1 MKLTNCIL
9 IIGLCAFI
17 LQFSVISCV
26 DEAENG
32 DTEVAEEA
40 TDTEAVEE
48 ATDTEAVEETANEV
62 TEDVEETSNTE
73 VDEESTDTEVA
84 EEASNSETTN
94 DETEEASTDS
104 EDDSDSEVEEELVD
118 VTEAEI
124 YVPPVGTELDF
135 TLETGTEGLGL
146 NIYFTQMED
155 SLSMH
160 CEVTA
165 QEGTAAANLFP
176 AEFSSD
182 DASESDS
189 EEADANEVSSSDDS
203 EADSSDADSSEGDAN
218 VITNDAT
225 DEENTDTANEEET
238 VEEASDTVADAV
250 NDVVE
255 DVADSE
261 TVDTETD
268 TVADS
273 ESDTV
278 ESSDDTSESADRKR
292 QARGTCTSS
301 MPYIYLL
308 KDTDCCSDPKATKCA
323 STEAYNL
330 GCIDKT
336 GSSDHD
342 FPDLMY
348 SDVENYCL
356 AITDQQV
363 SSNYRSLGLRTPK
376 FIASG
381 PSFFR
386 TFSLLNFNNVN
397 FLSSGT
403 KTISSNPS
411 TGAVSIN
418 FPAYIQPSPG
428 GSYNPGFFDTLPHIR
443 LEGLTADYI
452 NVIILLLLL
461 TYVGSI
467 FLPALNLGPLVSQFT
482 APFERMG
489 DFVAER
495 MDVLENKV
503 KASIRKYHR
512 RRYYN
517 DVRRVDYHND
527 YEYIDDDYYYY
538 DK

>member
-1 MKLTNCIL
+1 
-9 IIGLCAFI
+9 
-17 LQFSVISCV
+17 
-26 DEAENG
+26 
-32 DTEVAEEA
+32 
-40 TDTEAVEE
+40 
-48 ATDTEAVEETANEV
+48 
-62 TEDVEETSNTE
+62 
-73 VDEESTDTEVA
+73 
-84 EEASNSETTN
+84 
-94 DETEEASTDS
+94 
-104 EDDSDSEVEEELVD
+104 
-118 VTEAEI
+118 
-124 YVPPVGTELDF
+124 
-135 TLETGTEGLGL
+135 
-146 NIYFTQMED
+146 
-155 SLSMH
+155 MH

-165 QEGTAAANLFP
+165 TAGTDAAALWP
-176 AEFSSD
+176 DEFTSD
-182 DASESDS
+182 ETSESDS
-189 EEADANEVSSSDDS
+189 EDTDANEVSSDDGS
-203 EADSSDADSSEGDAN
+203 EADSSDAESVEGDAN
-218 VITNDAT
+218 VITSDAE
-225 DEENTDTANEEET
+225 DSENTDTANEEET
-238 VEEASDTVADAV
+238 VEEASDAVENVNNDSESVDTEADAVADTVADAV
-250 NDVVE
+250 
-255 DVADSE
+255 E
-261 TVDTETD
+261 TV
-268 TVADS
+268 V
-273 ESDTV
+273 
-278 ESSDDTSESADRKR
+278 SDDAESEGRKI
-292 QARGTCTSS
+292 QARGSCTPN

-308 KDTDCCSDPKATKCA
+308 KETSCCSDPTAAACA
-323 STEAYNL
+323 STEAYKL

-342 FPDLMY
+342 FSDLKY
-348 SDVENYCL
+348 SEVENYCL
-356 AITDQQV
+356 AITDKEAGTG
-363 SSNYRSLGLRTPK
+363 NRFRSPK

-403 KTISSNPS
+403 KTITSNPS
-411 TGAVSIN
+411 TGSVSLN

-428 GSYNPGFFDTLPHIR
+428 GSYNPGLFDTLPHIR

-489 DFVAER
+489 DYMAER
-495 MDVLENKV
+495 IDVLENKV